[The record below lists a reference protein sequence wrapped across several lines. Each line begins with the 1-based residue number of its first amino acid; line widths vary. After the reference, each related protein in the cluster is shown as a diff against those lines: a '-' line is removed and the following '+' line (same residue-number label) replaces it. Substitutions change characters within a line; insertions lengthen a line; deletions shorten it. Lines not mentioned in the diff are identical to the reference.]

1 MFGYVR
7 TLSPELRVREAEFY
21 RGIYC
26 GLCRSMGRCTGCLS
40 RLTLSYDITFL
51 AAVRMALSGE
61 KYTLAP
67 RRCAVHPLRKRIIMD
82 DNDTLAYCAA
92 ASAVLYSEK
101 LRDDRSDSGA
111 GKRFLAALASPALS
125 GMVKRGGADDALIK
139 SVAKPLDELYSLE
152 RERCDSL
159 DRMADLFGDVLA
171 AVFAHGLGEREGRIA
186 AEIGRNT
193 GRFIY
198 VLDAADDI
206 VDDAQHHRY
215 NPITVMLGEEAL
227 KRDDK
232 GKISLSDEIS
242 PQLYTAAM
250 LDLSRLSAAAE
261 LIDYG
266 GRGELR
272 AVTEN
277 IIYLGMPRR
286 AAEVFHTDLGEIG
299 KTE

>member
-40 RLTLSYDITFL
+40 RFTLSYDITFL

-67 RRCAVHPLRKRIIMD
+67 RRCAIHPLRKRIIMD
-82 DNDTLAYCAA
+82 DNDTLAYCAT

-101 LRDDRSDSGA
+101 LRDDRSDSIG
-111 GKRFLAALASPALS
+111 GKRFLAALACPALS
-125 GMVKRGGADDALIK
+125 GMVKRSGADDNLIK
-139 SVAKPLDELYSLE
+139 SVAEPLDELYSLE

-159 DRMADLFGDVLA
+159 DRMAELFGDVLA
-171 AVFAHGLGEREGRIA
+171 AVFAHGLSDTESRIA
-186 AEIGRNT
+186 AEIGRYT

-206 VDDAQHHRY
+206 SDDARHHRY
-215 NPITVMLGEEAL
+215 NPIAVMWGEGAL
-227 KRDDK
+227 KRDEK
-232 GKISLSDEIS
+232 GKVSLSDEVS
-242 PQLYTAAM
+242 AQLYTAAL

-261 LIDYG
+261 LIDYR
-266 GRGELR
+266 GRGELA

-286 AAEVFHTDLGEIG
+286 AVEVFRADPGGIG
-299 KTE
+299 KME